1 MNSNKLIQILGYAG
15 LIPFYFLSLVANLK
29 NYNFLIDI
37 FFIYSV
43 IILCFL
49 SGSLWMKLILLPA
62 KTNDN
67 LLKILSVT
75 FPLIALASELM
86 VTYVL
91 KIIIYITYVYSYEIF
106 FNSKCNYLSFNIA
119 IYNQHQRP
127 LLSFENH
134 LSLIN
139 PLIPHLFYLQ
149 HKDPRRQKMYKVA
162 LSLLQT

>member
-43 IILCFL
+43 IIL

-62 KTNDN
+62 KTNDY

-91 KIIIYITYVYSYEIF
+91 KIIIYILIYLLIYMCDKKTAGEQLPMYIRMRF
-106 FNSKCNYLSFNIA
+106 FLTANVIISHLILLYA
-119 IYNQHQRP
+119 ISTNG
-127 LLSFENH
+127 
-134 LSLIN
+134 
-139 PLIPHLFYLQ
+139 LF
-149 HKDPRRQKMYKVA
+149 
-162 LSLLQT
+162 

>member
-29 NYNFLIDI
+29 NYHFLIDI

-62 KTNDN
+62 KTNDY

-86 VTYVL
+86 VTYAL
-91 KIIIYITYVYSYEIF
+91 KIIIYILIYLLIYMCDKKTAGEQLPMYIRMRIF
-106 FNSKCNYLSFNIA
+106 LTANVIISHLILLYA
-119 IYNQHQRP
+119 ISTNG
-127 LLSFENH
+127 
-134 LSLIN
+134 
-139 PLIPHLFYLQ
+139 LF
-149 HKDPRRQKMYKVA
+149 
-162 LSLLQT
+162 

>member
-62 KTNDN
+62 KTNDY

-86 VTYVL
+86 VTYAL
-91 KIIIYITYVYSYEIF
+91 KIVIYILIYLLIYMCDKKTAGEQLPMYIRMRF
-106 FNSKCNYLSFNIA
+106 FLTANVIISHLILLYA
-119 IYNQHQRP
+119 ISTNG
-127 LLSFENH
+127 
-134 LSLIN
+134 
-139 PLIPHLFYLQ
+139 LF
-149 HKDPRRQKMYKVA
+149 
-162 LSLLQT
+162 